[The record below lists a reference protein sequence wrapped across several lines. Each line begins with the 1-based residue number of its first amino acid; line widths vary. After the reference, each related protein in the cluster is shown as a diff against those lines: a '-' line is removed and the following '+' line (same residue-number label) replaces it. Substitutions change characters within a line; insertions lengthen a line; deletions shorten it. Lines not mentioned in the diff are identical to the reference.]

1 MTLID
6 PEEYKNVSEEDPN
19 YSTIKLKTPKRILHF
34 CDGVLEE
41 YSDDEIDSQ
50 PTQTVTGLDV
60 VRILIRHKNNL
71 CNYEILIIPIQ
82 ESNELR
88 NSRHVTLFLYLQGSL
103 TWGPWTRYKIWLAGS
118 TTLSY
123 METMGEYL
131 AAFFG
136 ITTPKYYFELE
147 EYKKR
152 QSEEQSQKQ
161 GWSEPGNKDVEFH
174 DIRVT
179 QPSSTTVV

>member
-71 CNYEILIIPIQ
+71 CN
-82 ESNELR
+82 
-88 NSRHVTLFLYLQGSL
+88 
-103 TWGPWTRYKIWLAGS
+103 
-118 TTLSY
+118 
-123 METMGEYL
+123 
-131 AAFFG
+131 
-136 ITTPKYYFELE
+136 
-147 EYKKR
+147 
-152 QSEEQSQKQ
+152 
-161 GWSEPGNKDVEFH
+161 
-174 DIRVT
+174 
-179 QPSSTTVV
+179 